1 MTPRYKTVISILM
14 LFFILQSKAQKQ
26 GQSLIDSLLTEL
38 PKAKTEKQKAMLLND
53 LSNSYGQIDAKKAI
67 QYGENALSLAQ
78 KNGWKDVL
86 SRSYNLLGMNN
97 QRIKNYDSAI
107 EYYLKA
113 LKINEDAGNKKN
125 IASLS
130 SSLGS
135 LYYSKKDNAN
145 ALDYYLRAAK
155 LNEEIG
161 NKKALLVLYSNI
173 GNVYNDI
180 SNTPKTLE
188 FFLKSYDLNEEAGN
202 QQALATIS
210 TNIANVYKSQNNPKA
225 IDYYLKSYKINESL
239 DNFKG
244 QAMNANSIGSLYFA
258 QENFTKALDYYSKSQ
273 KAFEQIGNKEGA
285 AKNIGNIGISYLELA
300 QDSKNNTERQQ
311 SLQLAIDKLDDA
323 VEQLTAIGSNE
334 ASRQFSKSL
343 TFAKSLLAGDI
354 STKESSNS
362 KPAKKDTV
370 YIREDKSKE
379 YIQAQANLK
388 SEYTRKQ
395 DSIKLESRNKELTFR
410 KEMDLQQLKFEYE
423 KKMSLAKTEEER
435 ELLKLEEETKRK
447 QIEKDYKTLIN
458 AVKTEQQLAEA
469 KLEKKNSLARAEIE
483 RQKNIR
489 KVISGFAVL
498 ILLMAFLV
506 YRNLRNQKKSNKI
519 ITEANRTILI
529 EKQRSEELLLNILPS
544 EIAEELKTS
553 GKSEARFY
561 NEVSI
566 LFTDFVNFT
575 QTSEKLSPEQLVA
588 ELHECFSAFD
598 EIIGRNGLEKIKTI
612 GDAYMAVCG
621 LPEPSPDHA
630 QRTVQAAIEIRDFI
644 SERKKHEKVFEI
656 RLGINSGQVVAGIV
670 GVRKFAYDIWGDA
683 VNTASRM
690 ESSGETAKV
699 NISQSTYDLVK
710 NDFLCTYRGKI
721 NAKNKGE
728 IDMYFVEEKKS

>member
-1 MTPRYKTVISILM
+1 MPKHKIVISTLI
-14 LFFILQSKAQKQ
+14 LFFVLQSNAQKQ
-26 GQSLIDSLLTEL
+26 GQSLIDSLLIEL
-38 PKAKTEKQKAMLLND
+38 PKAKTEKQKAMLFND
-53 LSNSYGQIDAKKAI
+53 LSNSYGQIDAKRAI
-67 QYGENALSLAQ
+67 QYGESALSLAQ

-97 QRIKNYDSAI
+97 QRIKNYDSSI
-107 EYYLKA
+107 DYYLKA

-125 IASLS
+125 VASLLTS
-130 SSLGS
+130 IGS
-135 LYYSKKDNAN
+135 LYYSKKDNSN

-155 LNEEIG
+155 LNEETG
-161 NKKALLVLYSNI
+161 NNKGLLALYSNI
-173 GNVYNDI
+173 GNVYNDM
-180 SNTPKTLE
+180 SNTPKALE
-188 FFLKSYDLNEEAGN
+188 YFLKSYDLNEAAGN

-210 TNIANVYKSQNNPKA
+210 TNIANVYKSQNNSKA
-225 IDYYLKSYKINESL
+225 IDYYLKSFKINESL
-239 DNFKG
+239 DNVKG

-258 QENFTKALDYYSKSQ
+258 QENFTKSLEYYSKSQ

-285 AKNIGNIGISYLELA
+285 ARNIGNIGIIYLEMA
-300 QDSKNNTERQQ
+300 QDSKNNSDRQQ
-311 SLQLAIDKLDDA
+311 LLQQAIDNLNSA

-334 ASRQFSKSL
+334 AGQQFSKSL
-343 TFAKSLLAGDI
+343 TFAKSLITGDV
-354 STKESSNS
+354 SVKESSSS
-362 KPAKKDTV
+362 KRTKKDTV

-379 YIQAQANLK
+379 YIQAQINLK
-388 SEYTRKQ
+388 SEYVRKQ
-395 DSIKLESRNKELTFR
+395 DSIKLESRNKELTIR

-423 KKMSLAKTEEER
+423 KKLSLAKTDEER
-435 ELLKLEEETKRK
+435 ELLKQEEERKRQ

-469 KLEKKNSLARAEIE
+469 KQEKKNSLAQAEIH

-489 KVISGFAVL
+489 KAISVFAVL
-498 ILLMAFLV
+498 ILIMVFLV

-529 EKQRSEELLLNILPS
+529 EKQRSEELLLNILPF
-544 EIAEELKTS
+544 EIAEELKLSGTS
-553 GKSEARFY
+553 KARFY

-575 QTSEKLSPEQLVA
+575 QTSEKLKPEELVA

-621 LPEPSPDHA
+621 LPEPLPNHA
-630 QRTVQAAIEIRDFI
+630 QRAVQAAIEIRDFI
-644 SERKKHEKVFEI
+644 SERKKQEKVFEI
-656 RLGINSGQVVAGIV
+656 RIGINSGQVVAGIV
-670 GVRKFAYDIWGDA
+670 GVKKFAYDIWGDA
-683 VNTASRM
+683 VNIASRM

-699 NISQSTYDLVK
+699 NVSQSTYDLVK
-710 NDFLCTYRGKI
+710 NDFICTYRGKI

-728 IDMYFVEEKKS
+728 IDMYFVEEKTS